1 MHRTLPV
8 PAVIAFSLLVLIAGN
23 APAALIGMNFIG
35 NDPSGLDEVGSN
47 TAGVEV
53 QTHWND
59 LKWWEGTTL
68 YNADG
73 NTTGVTV
80 DIGTND
86 DAYNSRVDVSGMP
99 VPGDNLLMRGYYHGS
114 GTSWTVTFSGL
125 TSEYDSSEYD
135 SYDLIVY
142 FDGANSSSDWTTEY
156 AVSSGG
162 TPLASIFAKDATDTA
177 DWDGTFVQATGTSAA
192 TATDGNYVRF
202 TGLTAD
208 SLTLTA
214 TPDSG
219 DAPINGLQL
228 IPAPEPATLALLAAG
243 GALGLARRGRR
254 RR

>member
-1 MHRTLPV
+1 MDRTPLF

-35 NDPSGLDEVGSN
+35 DTNGTEVG
-47 TAGVEV
+47 TAAAGLVP
-53 QTHWND
+53 QDNWND
-59 LKWWEGTTL
+59 LKWWEGATL

-73 NTTGVTV
+73 DITSVAV
-80 DIGTND
+80 DIGTTD
-86 DAYNSRVDVSGMP
+86 DAYNSRVDVSGTP

-114 GTSWTVTFSGL
+114 GSSWTVTFSGL
-125 TSEYDSSEYD
+125 TSEYGAAG
-135 SYDLIVY
+135 YDLIVY
-142 FDGANSSSDWTTEY
+142 YDGANSSDWTTEY

-162 TPLASIFAKDATDTA
+162 MPLASIFAKGATDTA

-208 SLTLTA
+208 SLALTA

-219 DAPINGLQL
+219 DTPINGLQL
-228 IPAPEPATLALLAAG
+228 IPAPEPASLGLLAVG
-243 GALGLARRGRR
+243 LLGAICRR